1 MDSTNVTSVA
11 KGINEYGA
19 GTVAIAILFVMVI
32 VLFGVLIKMVSDNN
46 TNHRKEM
53 IPVLKALTES
63 LDTLS
68 ETQMALKDQLIDRI
82 NTIGK
87 QSESTHILLE
97 THVRDCSR
105 IETMVNVIQP
115 SILKTEE
122 RTRSCI
128 ERRRSGDG
136 PV

>member
-97 THVRDCSR
+97 THIRDCSR